1 MKGTTT
7 LRSRSSGILM
17 HLSSLP
23 SLHGIGDLGPAAY
36 RFVDFLASC
45 KQSWWQMLPIS
56 PVGRENSPYD
66 SPSAFAGNPMFI
78 SLEELAARGL
88 LTQDDISPPKDLS
101 KRKVDYS
108 GVIRY
113 KLPRLTKTF
122 ENFEKRSGS
131 SDYFR
136 FEEYCT
142 TNGSWLVNHGIFSAL
157 KERNGGAP
165 WTEWDEG
172 IRTRRPSALTQVKR
186 QLKTQIR
193 YHMFLQ
199 YEFSGQWAELRRYC
213 AKRGVGLIG
222 DIPFYVAH
230 DSADVWANQQIFQ
243 LDRHGR
249 PTHVAGVPPD
259 YFSETGQLWGNPL
272 YRWDVLRRRGYYW
285 WIDRLRVTFS
295 RFDAVRLD
303 HFIGFQRYWEVPANA
318 RTSRRGRWVK
328 GPRRHFF
335 DTAFRMLGR
344 KEFIA
349 EDLGVVTLD
358 VKQLRDR
365 LGLPGMRVLQFA
377 FGKDPD
383 VMSHRPHN
391 YPRDCIVYTGTHDND
406 TTLGWYTD
414 KGSAAS
420 TRSKQDIEMELG
432 YALRYLNSNGKQ
444 ISWDMIR
451 LAMMSVANVAITPVQ
466 DILELGSEARMNIPG
481 KAKGNWE
488 WRLTEDA
495 LDKHVAERLL
505 DLTETYERVLPE
517 ANARHLSWR
526 AMK

>member
-1 MKGTTT
+1 MKSKMT

-17 HLSSLP
+17 HVSSLP
-23 SLHGIGDLGPAAY
+23 STHGIGDLGPAAY

-45 KQSWWQMLPIS
+45 RQSWWQMLPVS

-78 SLEELAARGL
+78 SLEKLAARRL
-88 LTQDDISPPKDLS
+88 LTQNDISAPGNLP

-108 GVIRY
+108 RVTQY
-113 KLPRLTKTF
+113 KLPRLIKAF
-122 ENFEKRSGS
+122 DNFERQKSSG
-131 SDYFR
+131 DYLR

-142 TNGSWLVNHGIFSAL
+142 ANGAWLVNHGIFSAL
-157 KERNGGAP
+157 KQLNGGAP
-165 WTEWDEG
+165 WTEWDEE
-172 IRTRRPSALTQVKR
+172 IRTRRPSALTKVKR
-186 QLKTQIR
+186 QLRMQIR

-199 YEFSGQWAELRRYC
+199 YEFSRQWTELRRYC
-213 AKRGVGLIG
+213 AKKQVGLIG

-230 DSADVWANQQIFQ
+230 DSADVWANKEIFR

-272 YRWDVLRRRGYYW
+272 YRWNVLRRRGYYW

-295 RFDAVRLD
+295 RFDVSRLD
-303 HFIGFQRYWEVPANA
+303 HFTGFQRYWEVPANA
-318 RTSRRGRWVK
+318 HTSRRGRWVK
-328 GPRRHFF
+328 GPRDHFF
-335 DTAFRMLGR
+335 ETAFRRLGHR
-344 KEFIA
+344 EVIA
-349 EDLGVVTLD
+349 EDLGVVTSD

-365 LGLPGMRVLQFA
+365 LGLPGIRVLQFA
-377 FGKDPD
+377 FGNDPD
-383 VMSHRPHN
+383 AMSHRPHH

-414 KGSAAS
+414 RGSAAS
-420 TRSKQDIEMELG
+420 TRSRLDIEKELG
-432 YALRYLNSNGKQ
+432 YALRYLNSNGEQ

-451 LAMMSVANVAITPVQ
+451 LAMMSVASVAITPVQ
-466 DILELGSEARMNIPG
+466 DILGLGSEARMNIPG

-488 WRLTEDA
+488 WRLTDDA
-495 LDKHVAERLL
+495 LSRHVAERLL
-505 DLTETYERVLPE
+505 RLTETYERTMPEVKARNLP
-517 ANARHLSWR
+517 W
-526 AMK
+526 